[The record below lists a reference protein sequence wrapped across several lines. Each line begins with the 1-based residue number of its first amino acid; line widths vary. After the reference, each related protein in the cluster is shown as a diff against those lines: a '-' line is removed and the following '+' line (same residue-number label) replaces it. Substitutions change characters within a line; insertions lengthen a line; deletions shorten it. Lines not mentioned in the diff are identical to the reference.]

1 MKIIFAVIISAV
13 ILTACGGNGSENV
26 VTHPAA
32 TMTGE
37 GILIEETD

>member
-1 MKIIFAVIISAV
+1 MRALLMIIILAVIF
-13 ILTACGGNGSENV
+13 TACGGNGDENV

-32 TMTGE
+32 TMTGD